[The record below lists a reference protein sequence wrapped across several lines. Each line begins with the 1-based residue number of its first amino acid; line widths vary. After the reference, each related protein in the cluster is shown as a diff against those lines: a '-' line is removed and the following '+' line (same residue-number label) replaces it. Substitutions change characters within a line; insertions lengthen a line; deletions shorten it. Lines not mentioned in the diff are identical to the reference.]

1 MSPYG
6 REIMEACCNVYG
18 ITPRQFTSHRRF
30 QNLCE
35 CRWMCWMILYEN
47 GHAPYEALGKEFGD
61 WNHGTVIHG
70 IKRLRELIPINKGV
84 RQKFEQVEHL
94 LKREVKV

>member
-30 QNLCE
+30 QNLAE

-94 LKREVKV
+94 LKQEVKA

>member
-1 MSPYG
+1 
-6 REIMEACCNVYG
+6 MEACCNVYG

-30 QNLCE
+30 QNLAE
-35 CRWMCWMILYEN
+35 CRWMCWMILNEN

-61 WNHGTVIHG
+61 WDHGTVLHG
-70 IKRLRELIPINKGV
+70 VRRLKQLIPINKGV

-94 LKREVKV
+94 LKQEVKA